1 MEQLRKKAVSLGA
14 DSFDYSK
21 VKGKRFQVK
30 YDGKTISFGSKSGS
44 TYYDHQLDELKDAWY
59 KRHSAILN
67 KQGQR
72 VIELKTSPSYWSA
85 QILWS

>member
-14 DSFDYSK
+14 DSFDYSRA
-21 VKGKRFQVK
+21 KGKRFQVK

-44 TYYDHQLDELKDAWY
+44 TYYDHGDSKKRDAWY
-59 KRHSAILN
+59 ARHSKVLN
-67 KQGQR
+67 AQGKQ

-85 QILWS
+85 KILW